1 MSPITAHV
9 HQLYIAATPEQVW
22 QAITDSEWTKRFF
35 FGTVFVRPPEA
46 GQPYRT
52 VGPDGKDTTEGT
64 IEELVAA
71 VRGRP
76 GPVRADLADL
86 VRLSPRRRAT
96 QPGGVDGRI
105 RR

>member
-22 QAITDSEWTKRFF
+22 QAITDSEWTSRYF

-52 VGPDGKDTTEGT
+52 VGPDGQDTTEGT
-64 IEELVAA
+64 VEELVPPTA
-71 VRGRP
+71 GRP
-76 GPVRADLADL
+76 GQVRADLADP
-86 VRLSPRRRAT
+86 VRRGPRRGAT
-96 QPGGVDGRI
+96 EPGRVDGRV